1 MGTQELTQQLAAYM
15 EQAYPEL
22 RQKAIARAKR
32 LAKAEAAGKWKK
44 PVYIVTERME
54 MNTSAF
60 VSKPRKG

>member
-1 MGTQELTQQLAAYM
+1 M